1 MLIFADIRR
10 YSHLLLVHRS
20 HPNGDEDT
28 FSIVVVCVHVLR
40 GGHRVFGEARK
51 RTGGFSEER
60 RGQKGLGEKW
70 VLVLRAIRRSKR
82 EATVDWWAYTAK
94 RCTST
99 PKYIL
104 VNVEISTLEWRG

>member
-1 MLIFADIRR
+1 MLIFADILTSFLFIGLILTATRIPSPSSLSAFTFFAVVIVFLERHGNVLEAFLRR
-10 YSHLLLVHRS
+10 
-20 HPNGDEDT
+20 
-28 FSIVVVCVHVLR
+28 
-40 GGHRVFGEARK
+40 GEAR
-51 RTGGFSEER
+51 R
-60 RGQKGLGEKW
+60 GLGEKW

-104 VNVEISTLEWRG
+104 ANVEISTLEWRG